1 MVVVP
6 EPAVKGCGAFSARAG
21 DGAVGPAGEQGADE
35 ALCLSV
41 CLRPVRAGAQV
52 LDPEPATGDR
62 VDGRSVRAAVVAEYA
77 LDADAVAAAEGAL
90 EEGDRARR
98 LFVGE
103 DLGVGEPA
111 VVVNGYVHVL
121 VADRMPNVAGLVGVS

>member
-77 LDADAVAAAEGAL
+77 LD
-90 EEGDRARR
+90 GD
-98 LFVGE
+98 V
-103 DLGVGEPA
+103 D
-111 VVVNGYVHVL
+111 VL
-121 VADRMPNVAGLVGVS
+121 VADGMADVAGLVGESAVVVRAAATDAPAGAALDPAELLDVDV